1 MAPSWLHSTDHTI
14 HCSPLLCTLPYE
26 MIISCFAKS
35 ASFLLYYTF
44 CTIMKMDEAGSFH
57 VKNIGKCPVFVNTP
71 CVIPIYKCINLSSDL
86 LIEVPILPVP
96 VISIIETFIRSF
108 HILLFGWSFV
118 SVLVSSMFWLA
129 SLGLCLH
136 IYNPTIMKGRSPA
149 LFLKKKYS
157 NLNFWIHLR
166 LGD

>member
-1 MAPSWLHSTDHTI
+1 VAPSWLHSTDHTI

-57 VKNIGKCPVFVNTP
+57 IKNIGKCPVFVNTP
-71 CVIPIYKCINLSSDL
+71 CVIPSYKCINLSSDL

-96 VISIIETFIRSF
+96 LISNWNLYTFLSHSSLWLIFCVSPCF
-108 HILLFGWSFV
+108 LNVLTGQPWFV
-118 SVLVSSMFWLA
+118 LA
-129 SLGLCLH
+129 YLQSY
-136 IYNPTIMKGRSPA
+136 YNERQITCPVP
-149 LFLKKKYS
+149 KKIYS